1 MGEVLSL
8 VSLMENALPTTM
20 KALRAKCVLSNTA
33 SRVLWNEEWH
43 NITCLVTLGL
53 GGRLLTQ
60 NHLTSTQRIRTHL
73 VQDTSLYDLAND
85 RSHEHAEPVQNI
97 NCAFIL
103 VCSWRH
109 FLSSQST
116 LPE

>member
-8 VSLMENALPTTM
+8 VSLMENALPTTI
-20 KALRAKCVLSNTA
+20 KALRAKCVLSNTT

-43 NITCLVTLGL
+43 NITRLVTLGL